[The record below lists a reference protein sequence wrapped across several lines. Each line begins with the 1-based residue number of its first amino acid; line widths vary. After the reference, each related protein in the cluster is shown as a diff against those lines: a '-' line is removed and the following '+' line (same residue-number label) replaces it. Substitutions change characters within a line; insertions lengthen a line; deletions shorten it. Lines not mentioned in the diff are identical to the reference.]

1 MTADAPVPRP
11 WGWALPHGGR
21 AANVEAGTRY
31 AGTTSQLCGL
41 FPFAVAS
48 GADVRGVPIGR
59 HLYTAETVGL
69 DPAHWLRTGLVSN
82 TGVWVQGQ
90 PGIGKSSITK
100 RLILGLVGF
109 GLRAVVP
116 GDVKGEYTPLIAAL
130 GGTVWR
136 IGRGRHTLNPLD
148 PGPYQPAIAAAV
160 GAERTRLA
168 ETLRARRL
176 ALLDALLTVVA
187 GRDTDPT
194 GRRLLGSA
202 LDLVTHTTDAPLIPE
217 VLHVLTRGG
226 DLLHRIAAA
235 TGPDDYARTTR
246 TLVNTLGLL
255 CDGPLRG
262 LFDQPSTVRPDADS
276 PAVSLDISALD
287 GDTDDIVAAAML
299 CSWAWAAALT
309 DTTTRNVVQ
318 VQDELWRALR
328 AAPGLVEKAD
338 RITRLGRH
346 HGVVSLQI
354 THSLDDLDALATD
367 ADRAKARGLASRT
380 AILVLGGMPERE
392 LDRLRGIVSLTDS
405 ERALVASWAAPPT
418 WHTGHRHPGRGKYLI
433 KSGQRIGLPVALT
446 LSPAEIA
453 LHDTD
458 TAFHAGGPR

>member
-1 MTADAPVPRP
+1 MADRARP
-11 WGWALPHGGR
+11 PHP
-21 AANVEAGTRY
+21 
-31 AGTTSQLCGL
+31 Q
-41 FPFAVAS
+41 
-48 GADVRGVPIGR
+48 
-59 HLYTAETVGL
+59 
-69 DPAHWLRTGLVSN
+69 PARS
-82 TGVWVQGQ
+82 
-90 PGIGKSSITK
+90 
-100 RLILGLVGF
+100 R
-109 GLRAVVP
+109 
-116 GDVKGEYTPLIAAL
+116 
-130 GGTVWR
+130 
-136 IGRGRHTLNPLD
+136 
-148 PGPYQPAIAAAV
+148 PYQPAIAAAV
-160 GAERTRLA
+160 GAERSRLT

-202 LDLVTHTTDAPLIPE
+202 LDLITHTTDAPLIPE

-226 DLLHRIAAA
+226 DPLHRIAAA

-380 AILVLGGMPERE
+380 AILVLGGMPERD
-392 LDRLRGIVSLTDS
+392 LDRLRGIVSLTDA

-458 TAFHAGGPR
+458 TAFHTGNPR